1 MKKIEILVVAF
12 ICLIFTGCK
21 EYGEKRI
28 VNIIT
33 ADSDK
38 IAVYYYDFSGEEPA
52 YLKEEKDNN
61 GIKNTLVQILSEAD
75 YDLKLCRYA
84 VVSGEI
90 ISDNINE
97 LYFALTDSRFAPDI
111 IIVEGETNV
120 APEEYEKNDKY
131 AYPLYNYSVNDNT
144 ITCVVEK
151 ADNNEK
157 NIIIEGGFY
166 KQLDEQ
172 QSFAFD
178 ILNRTKKQGTY
189 KFEKNGEVFSA
200 ELKNINAFNYV
211 KDNMLYITL
220 TAVMESYKGM
230 PAGEKDKKIF
240 ENLLEKDIYKNI
252 TELLE
257 DKMLTDKF
265 NLMLYD
271 DSKDY
276 KNINLNI
283 NII

>member
-1 MKKIEILVVAF
+1 MKKIEILVIAF
-12 ICLIFTGCK
+12 ICLVFTGCK

-33 ADSDK
+33 ADRDK
-38 IAVYYYDFSGEEPA
+38 IAVYYYDFSGEAPA

-61 GIKNTLVQILSEAD
+61 GIKNTLVQILSESD

-84 VVSGEI
+84 VVSSEI
-90 ISDNINE
+90 IRNNINE
-97 LYFALTDSRFAPDI
+97 LFFSLTDCRFAPDI
-111 IIVEGETNV
+111 IIVEGETEIS
-120 APEEYEKNDKY
+120 PEEYEKNDKHT
-131 AYPLYNYSVNDNT
+131 YPLYNYSVNDNM

-157 NIIIEGGFY
+157 NIIIEGGLY

-178 ILNRTKKQGTY
+178 ILSRTKKQGIY

-200 ELKNINAFNYV
+200 ELKNINTFNYI
-211 KDNMLYITL
+211 KNNTLYINV
-220 TAVMESYKGM
+220 TAFMKSYKGM
-230 PAGEKDKKIF
+230 PAGEEAKKIL
-240 ENLLEKDIYKNI
+240 ETMIEKDIYKNI
-252 TELLE
+252 AELLE
-257 DKMLTDKF
+257 DKILTEKF
-265 NLMLYD
+265 NLMLYGD
-271 DSKDY
+271 LENYKD
-276 KNINLNI
+276 INVNI